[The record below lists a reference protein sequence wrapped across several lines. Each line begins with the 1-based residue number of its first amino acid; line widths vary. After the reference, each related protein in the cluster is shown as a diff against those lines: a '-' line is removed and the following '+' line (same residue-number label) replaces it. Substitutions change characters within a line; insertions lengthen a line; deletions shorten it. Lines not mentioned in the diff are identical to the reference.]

1 MIQEKNQKNISED
14 SIYKNEPNKK
24 FKEQQLVILIFNQEI
39 LFDGEPSTITFFR
52 DITTSM
58 LYEQVLNEQ
67 RREQVIQQIVQNDF
81 FTNLQSFKKLCGQIL
96 KHRIHDSNSL
106 ESSMQMLKNQAKL
119 AKIDSKN
126 FQSRI
131 CSFID
136 L

>member
-1 MIQEKNQKNISED
+1 M
-14 SIYKNEPNKK
+14 
-24 FKEQQLVILIFNQEI
+24 VILIFNQEI

-67 RREQVIQQIVQNDF
+67 RREQVIQEIVQNDF
-81 FTNLQSFKKLCGQIL
+81 FTYLQSFKKVCGQIL
-96 KHRIHDSNSL
+96 KQRIHDRESL
-106 ESSMQMLKNQAKL
+106 ESSLQMLKNQAKL